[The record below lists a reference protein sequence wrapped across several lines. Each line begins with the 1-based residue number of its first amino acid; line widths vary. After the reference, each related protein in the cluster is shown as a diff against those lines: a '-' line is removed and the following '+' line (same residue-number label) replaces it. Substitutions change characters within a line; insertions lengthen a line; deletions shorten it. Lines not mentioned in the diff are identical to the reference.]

1 MLKMIFVVMIS
12 AVMLFSLNTD
22 ELEIDLV
29 EIPAGS
35 FIMGSDQGWYDERP
49 ARRVKIS
56 AFFMGR
62 TEVTQGLW
70 RQVMGSNPSSFQ
82 LGDQYP
88 VDSVSWEDVQ
98 EFLARLNA
106 RSGRQYR
113 LPTEAEWEYACR
125 AGSTEDRYAEL
136 DEIAWYGGNSGGSV
150 HPVGLKAANA
160 FGLHDMLGNV
170 WEWCADW
177 YAEDYYSRAPAQDP
191 PGPSIGFR
199 RVNRGG
205 SWYFDSSDIRASMR
219 RDDYPELRHARLGF
233 RLALDKGGVN

>member
-1 MLKMIFVVMIS
+1 MNMTVLPALLWAVLLIPLS
-12 AVMLFSLNTD
+12 AQ
-22 ELEIDLV
+22 EIETDLV

-35 FIMGSDQGWYDERP
+35 FIMGSDRGWYDERP

-70 RQVMGSNPSSFQ
+70 RQVMGANPSRHS

-98 EFLARLNA
+98 EFLLRLNA
-106 RSGRQYR
+106 LTGRKYR

-125 AGSTEDRYAEL
+125 AGSLEDRYGDL
-136 DEIAWYGGNSGGSV
+136 NEIAWYGGNSGGSV

-170 WEWCADW
+170 WEWCSDW
-177 YAEDYYSRAPAQDP
+177 YAEDYYGRAPGQDP
-191 PGPSIGFR
+191 PGPGIGFR

-205 SWYFDSSDIRASMR
+205 SWYFDSADIRASLR
-219 RDDYPELRHARLGF
+219 RDDYPELRHPRLGF
-233 RLALDKGGVN
+233 RLALDR